1 MGVSGHVKPARAS
14 TVWRFALLCMI
25 LSAIAW
31 LGSAGARIL
40 IGNDLLQ
47 PGTLEFDQYLPPEAE
62 REIYRLLSVVTIAML
77 SGYVITLVSSIVFL
91 ASSPWKFKEQ
101 PWLLMS
107 AILFYLFVPV
117 EIFTMVLDVRIVY
130 TEFFTTADNAVFRE
144 LFLARVGALAGAPLV
159 AMMSY
164 LTIIGIAVFQPFRNR
179 HGDTQA

>member
-1 MGVSGHVKPARAS
+1 MNRHRTSA
-14 TVWRFALLCMI
+14 VWRIALFCLI
-25 LSAIAW
+25 LSAIVW
-31 LGSAGARIL
+31 LGCAGARIL

-47 PGTLEFDQYLPPEAE
+47 AGTLEFDQYLPPEAE
-62 REIYRLLSVVTIAML
+62 REVYRLLSVVTIAMIA
-77 SGYVITLVSSIVFL
+77 GYVITLISSIVFL
-91 ASSPWKFKEQ
+91 TSSPLRFKEH

-130 TEFFTTADNAVFRE
+130 AEFFTTADNAVFRE

-164 LTIIGIAVFQPFRNR
+164 LTIIGIAVFQPFRDNR
-179 HGDTQA
+179 RDDKA